1 MAVPF
6 YIPDAEESGEIDLQH
21 QQQQQ
26 HHHHHHQSSPSGTTS
41 TQPTPLQSPVNA
53 EHLVS
58 AFCEALY
65 RYSYQGEFSDK

>member
-6 YIPDAEESGEIDLQH
+6 YIPDADESGENDLQ
-21 QQQQQ
+21 QLPP
-26 HHHHHHQSSPSGTTS
+26 QSSPIGITAS

-65 RYSYQGEFSDK
+65 RYSYQGEFESQV